1 MAGEQAP
8 ERTLLV
14 VASDL
19 MWQSRLAEAG
29 RSLGYRVA
37 LADSA
42 EEALDALASDGVA
55 LVIVD
60 LQGAVPWEGVV
71 RAAKERATPV
81 VAYGQHTKPELLRS
95 ARKAGAD
102 AVVPRSTLVEELGE
116 VIGRAQ
122 QIEGK
127 GPGVGR

>member
-1 MAGEQAP
+1 MAQEQDPRA
-8 ERTLLV
+8 LV

-81 VAYGQHTKPELLRS
+81 VAYGQHTKPELLRA
-95 ARKAGAD
+95 ARAAGAN
-102 AVVPRSTLVEELGE
+102 AVVPRSTLAEELGE

>member
-29 RSLGYRVA
+29 RSLGYRVV
-37 LADSA
+37 LADTA
-42 EEALDALASDGVA
+42 EEALQALLSDDVS

-102 AVVPRSTLVEELGE
+102 AVVPRSTLVAELGE
-116 VIGRAQ
+116 VIGRAV
-122 QIEGK
+122 GK
-127 GPGVGR
+127 SRPD

>member
-19 MWQSRLAEAG
+19 MWQSRLAEGLRA
-29 RSLGYRVA
+29 LGYHVA
-37 LADSA
+37 LADTA
-42 EEALDALASDGVA
+42 EEALEALASGVA

-102 AVVPRSTLVEELGE
+102 VVVPRSTLVEGLGE

-122 QIEGK
+122 QIEGR

>member
-1 MAGEQAP
+1 MAQEQDPRA
-8 ERTLLV
+8 LV

-19 MWQSRLAEAG
+19 MWQSRLAEGLRA
-29 RSLGYRVA
+29 LGYRVL
-37 LADSA
+37 LADTA
-42 EEALDALASDGVA
+42 EEALEALASGVA

-71 RAAKERATPV
+71 RTAKEGATPV
-81 VAYGQHTKPELLRS
+81 VAYGQHTKPELLRA
-95 ARKAGAD
+95 ARAAGAN
-102 AVVPRSTLVEELGE
+102 AVVPRSTLAEELGE